1 MYADPSAWNTLP
13 CTPVVVNGAPLDL
26 VQFTDVFSVSCLVLS
41 ENLD

>member
-1 MYADPSAWNTLP
+1 MLILCLEHLSLHPSCGEWCPA
-13 CTPVVVNGAPLDL
+13 DL